1 MKPRL
6 PMEIQDF
13 LPDDIIRI
21 INSFVPHLQK
31 KKTPKVTPSL
41 QYEIMKI
48 QRSPIRGKNEMF
60 LKGFDEFILD

>member
-1 MKPRL
+1 MKPTL
-6 PMEIQDF
+6 PKEIQDI

-21 INSFVPHLQK
+21 INSFVPHLSK
-31 KKTPKVTPSL
+31 KKSPSL
-41 QYEIMKI
+41 QHEIMKL